1 MAQAEAGLRL
11 ASIQQRNAVVEAPIS
26 GVVSERFVSKGD
38 MASPASPMLV
48 ILGEGTEVQIGVEET
63 MLSQVTAGK
72 PANVTVAAY
81 PGLTMSGRV
90 TTIPPSLDPK
100 TRSSVVKIQVEDA
113 ESRLRPGMYA
123 EVTIVT
129 ASREGALLVPKKA
142 VIERNRRQMVLVASD
157 GTALLREVRTGL
169 SDGVNVEVLS
179 GLRDG
184 DRVITSGLGDL
195 ADGDPVQVE
204 GAGR

>member
-1 MAQAEAGLRL
+1 
-11 ASIQQRNAVVEAPIS
+11 
-26 GVVSERFVSKGD
+26 
-38 MASPASPMLV
+38 
-48 ILGEGTEVQIGVEET
+48 
-63 MLSQVTAGK
+63 
-72 PANVTVAAY
+72 
-81 PGLTMSGRV
+81 
-90 TTIPPSLDPK
+90 
-100 TRSSVVKIQVEDA
+100 
-113 ESRLRPGMYA
+113 
-123 EVTIVT
+123 
-129 ASREGALLVPKKA
+129 
-142 VIERNRRQMVLVASD
+142 VLVASD